1 MQPRWEANVANLIKR
16 EPHEMTVDSLTFSIK
31 AMLEELFK
39 VGSEEA
45 ARKIVNEIGWMVEM
59 QAEYVACVKDES
71 VTLARALR
79 AMESELRE
87 AVADKLL
94 FQDSLVELEDL
105 ETALEE
111 YYWTDH
117 PAVRALVQRIQEDV
131 EEVMADEYYDRHI
144 ETTADDMAAYV
155 AQITGLGHSD
165 CMTFARAIID
175 GDVTTPEA
183 RYWDRETFAK
193 VLLALAEKY
202 KGIK

>member
-1 MQPRWEANVANLIKR
+1 MSVEKSITVPTEFFEEMSRLAALLQAAVVDDGQYQYSLNCLERIHQQIIDLTDTAADMIKTLAAERDLALR
-16 EPHEMTVDSLTFSIK
+16 EKLD
-31 AMLEELFK
+31 AELLQ
-39 VGSEEA
+39 EA
-45 ARKIVNEIGWMVEM
+45 A
-59 QAEYVACVKDES
+59 
-71 VTLARALR
+71 
-79 AMESELRE
+79 EL
-87 AVADKLL
+87 
-94 FQDSLVELEDL
+94 ELEDL